1 MPEECGS
8 TEHIGNPEVLGSTHW
23 LSAKPEHMILK
34 HMIGKLAAC
43 FLPPTEHTPMP
54 SLAFVGLF
62 SLSHYLS
69 LSPSLSRSLPL
80 AIDYVFGPVIVC
92 SYGPVI
98 VFAKERVRS
107 QQSRHVIAA
116 MVLVMEGRGARKRFD
131 DVVEGHIPACTQNIT
146 GVQKGEGKRGR

>member
-69 LSPSLSRSLPL
+69 LSLPLSLALYLSLLIMSLALLLSVVMALSSSLPK
-80 AIDYVFGPVIVC
+80 
-92 SYGPVI
+92 SE
-98 VFAKERVRS
+98 FAAS
-107 QQSRHVIAA
+107 SPA
-116 MVLVMEGRGARKRFD
+116 M
-131 DVVEGHIPACTQNIT
+131 
-146 GVQKGEGKRGR
+146 